1 VDKSIKINIELLFKI
16 EINHPWKGAAPSF
29 NISLKT
35 PIKNMAW
42 SRTIDRIVP
51 IRKRIDAHLWMRKYF
66 IVFSRARPDSDDIT
80 GRNMSIFSSRHTH
93 IIKGEEL
100 LVAISSTIASII

>member
-1 VDKSIKINIELLFKI
+1 
-16 EINHPWKGAAPSF
+16 
-29 NISLKT
+29 
-35 PIKNMAW
+35 
-42 SRTIDRIVP
+42 
-51 IRKRIDAHLWMRKYF
+51 MRKYF

-100 LVAISSTIASII
+100 LVTISSTIASII